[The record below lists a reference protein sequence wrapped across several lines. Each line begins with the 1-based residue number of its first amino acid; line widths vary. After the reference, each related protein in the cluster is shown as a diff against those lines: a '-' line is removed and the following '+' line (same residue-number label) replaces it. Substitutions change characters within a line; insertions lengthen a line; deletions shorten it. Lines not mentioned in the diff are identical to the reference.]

1 MYYKLIRDMPDDKAV
16 HGKLYRTSHYI
27 NKRTGL
33 LVERLHFICDTLENA
48 DYLVP
53 ALIYKVQVT
62 QSPKFKRLLP
72 LLSQVPGRSGIRFIG
87 VPSVNQRSVCDGE
100 SGADPSTF
108 SQTEFELVYE
118 GHARDDEHSKG
129 CILISAS
136 MEQSLTAR
144 WLAEQTASDETRL
157 EICNNINYY
166 RNETR
171 I

>member
-1 MYYKLIRDMPDDKAV
+1 MYYKLIRDMPDGKSV

-33 LVERLHFICDTLENA
+33 LVERLHFICSTLENA

-62 QSPKFKRLLP
+62 QSPRFKRLLP
-72 LLSQVPGRSGIRFIG
+72 ILIQVPGRSGIRFHRG
-87 VPSVNQRSVCDGE
+87 SLP
-100 SGADPSTF
+100 
-108 SQTEFELVYE
+108 
-118 GHARDDEHSKG
+118 EHSKG

-144 WLAEQTASDETRL
+144 WLSEQTAHDETRL
-157 EICNNINYY
+157 EICNNIGFY
-166 RNETR
+166 RQ
-171 I
+171 